1 MAARSL
7 NKAQIIG
14 NLTRDPELRYTAKG
28 TPICTFGVA
37 TNRYYT
43 PVDAA
48 ESVEETE
55 FHNVVAWTKLAELC
69 SQLLHK
75 GWKVFI
81 EGRLS
86 TRSWQDAG
94 TGKKMYRTEIVA
106 NDMIVLGAPRSAM
119 TAEAPVVV
127 AAAEPAK
134 QTVIEE
140 SESDKSP
147 AEVSETASKKKL
159 NEEVTNDEVKDM
171 PF

>member
-37 TNRYYT
+37 TNRTYT
-43 PVDAA
+43 PAGA
-48 ESVEETE
+48 TELTETVE
-55 FHNVVAWTKLAELC
+55 FHNVVAWAKLAEIC

-75 GWKVFI
+75 GWKVFV

-86 TRSWQDAG
+86 TRSWQDAE

-106 NDMIVLGAPRSAM
+106 SEMIVLGAPRSASSA
-119 TAEAPVVV
+119 TIEASSAPEQPGDIAV
-127 AAAEPAK
+127 A
-134 QTVIEE
+134 
-140 SESDKSP
+140 
-147 AEVSETASKKKL
+147 ETAKVEKDSEDSAMAKVSKANEKL
-159 NEEVTNDEVKDM
+159 TDDEVKEM